1 MQSKSDAK
9 PDDVPWFRRFRA
21 DGRMEPHV
29 ARGDNGEIVVID
41 DTGNGGWA
49 ASFKDGAWRQG
60 ILFAHLQMADFT
72 PVQKRAEVYRL
83 FNEARVALG
92 LEAESD

>member
-1 MQSKSDAK
+1 MQSNSDED

-29 ARGDNGEIVVID
+29 ACGDSGEIVVID
-41 DTGNGGWA
+41 DDGWA
-49 ASFKDGAWRQG
+49 ASFKNGAWHDG
-60 ILFAHLQMADFT
+60 ILFSHLTMADFA
-72 PVQKRAEVYRL
+72 PVRKHDEVYRL

-92 LEAESD
+92 LEKDPND